1 MKYEYKI
8 DYLEAT
14 VTDKDVKK
22 GIAGSKTTA
31 QVETKLT
38 EWNEKGWDYYRSD
51 VLNVVVQMTNCFGKP
66 TGESLTLNIL
76 MFVFRRDVR

>member
-8 DYLEAT
+8 DYIEAQ

-22 GIAGSKTTA
+22 GLAGQKTTA

-38 EWNEKGWDYYRSD
+38 DWNEKGWEFFRSE
-51 VLNVVVQMTNCFGKP
+51 VIHVEVKETNCFGKP
-66 TGESLTLNIL
+66 TGESFTVNIV
-76 MFVFRRDVR
+76 MFVFRREVK